1 VSLGL
6 TGSSAPWQNSPTGS
20 RDSEQALR
28 RDGAPIHSWH
38 LRHVGRL
45 AGGVA
50 ALSAYHAPAVVLSW
64 LGRQGTR
71 AVAALIVIGI
81 AMPSIGRLLKPFVTE
96 AVFLLLCIAFLLVD
110 AAAFRIYLRRPTIV
124 LAATAWTSLVIPTL
138 FGASYLAFGLND
150 QSPDLFL
157 ALVLQAIA
165 SPLMAAPAFAALMG
179 LDATLVL
186 CTMVTSTA
194 LLPVT
199 APLFAYAFI
208 GPALTLSPLALGLK
222 LFAMLAGSALVGFT
236 MRWFAGPTA
245 IERQKE
251 AISGFNILVLFV
263 FVAAVMESVAARLL
277 STPMITIGLAALAF
291 VVFFAVL
298 CLTTLVFASAGRERA
313 LTVGFMAS
321 QRNVGL
327 MLAASGGAL
336 PDLTWLY
343 FAFSYF
349 PIYVSPLLLQP
360 LARRM
365 IARAQKEGS
374 P

>member
-1 VSLGL
+1 VYSAMTILSGL
-6 TGSSAPWQNSPTGS
+6 
-20 RDSEQALR
+20 
-28 RDGAPIHSWH
+28 
-38 LRHVGRL
+38 
-45 AGGVA
+45 A
-50 ALSAYHAPAVVLSW
+50 ALLAW

-81 AMPSIGRLLKPFVTE
+81 AMPSVGALLKPFVTE
-96 AVFLLLCIAFLLVD
+96 AVFLLLCVAFLLVD
-110 AAAFRIYLRRPTIV
+110 AAAFRIYLRRPMIV
-124 LAATAWTSLVIPTL
+124 LAATGWTSLVIPTML
-138 FGASYLAFGLND
+138 GASYLAFGLSD
-150 QSPDLFL
+150 QAPDLFL

-194 LLPVT
+194 LLPLT

-236 MRWFAGPTA
+236 MRWLAGPTA
-245 IERQKE
+245 VERQKD
-251 AISGFNILVLFV
+251 AIHGFNILVLFV
-263 FVAAVMESVAARLL
+263 FVAAIMESVAARLL
-277 STPMITIGLAALAF
+277 AAPVITIGLAALAF

-360 LARRM
+360 LTRRM
-365 IARAQKEGS
+365 IARTQKEGS
-374 P
+374 PRS